1 MYFSHEVSSKIR
13 RLDHLAEKIACGVGV
28 FSLVCRGSWNH
39 CKVCNLAI
47 KRLIR
52 LGHCCAFV
60 HSSVLNERRYQV
72 KLSLLFGSSEIKIN
86 RMFTHRSAFLYDA
99 EPQSLLCSVEL
110 RALFSA
116 AELVVESREN
126 RSHFGSSSAPAEW
139 RIGALRSPSGAGS
152 PRRRALRIA

>member
-1 MYFSHEVSSKIR
+1 MLECFASCVEDHGIFVKSANLHKSVDSTRVLLRFCAFICVERQTMSSKT
-13 RLDHLAEKIACGVGV
+13 H
-28 FSLVCRGSWNH
+28 
-39 CKVCNLAI
+39 
-47 KRLIR
+47 
-52 LGHCCAFV
+52 
-60 HSSVLNERRYQV
+60 
-72 KLSLLFGSSEIKIN
+72 LLFGSSEIKIN
-86 RMFTHRSAFLYDA
+86 RMFTHRSDFLYDA

-152 PRRRALRIA
+152 PRRRAPSAAASRRRVTATSL